1 VSASAA
7 PLPEGVSGAVAPSK
21 RPTCR
26 ERQKDTG
33 ASMRV
38 TLSGGGGAEYFVG
51 SPNMVVQP
59 MHAKNA
65 VS

>member
-1 VSASAA
+1 M
-7 PLPEGVSGAVAPSK
+7 P
-21 RPTCR
+21 R
-26 ERQKDTG
+26 ERRGEMG

-38 TLSGGGGAEYFVG
+38 TFSFGGGAEYLAG

-59 MHAKNA
+59 MQAKKA

>member
-1 VSASAA
+1 MS
-7 PLPEGVSGAVAPSK
+7 
-21 RPTCR
+21 R
-26 ERQKDTG
+26 ERRAQMG

-38 TLSGGGGAEYFVG
+38 TFTWGGGAEYLAG
-51 SPNMVVQP
+51 LPNMVVQP